1 MAALGLMAAI
11 MVSRPLFTKG
21 LMATLQWVI
30 EVPVLTL
37 LIIGNHQS
45 TKVLI
50 DMFYWRFW
58 IHVQGLQHLMLKLEV
73 NGGQESRDQQ
83 GNLGTVN
90 NLIMTWGSANCTHE
104 CGKFFGSQSPQPCP
118 ESHEKSVPP
127 S

>member
-73 NGGQESRDQQ
+73 NGGRESRDQQ
-83 GNLGTVN
+83 GNLGT
-90 NLIMTWGSANCTHE
+90 
-104 CGKFFGSQSPQPCP
+104 
-118 ESHEKSVPP
+118 
-127 S
+127 